1 MARALIIVDV
11 QNDFC
16 EGGALPVEGGA
27 SVAGAI
33 SEYVENHHGQFD
45 HIVATQEL
53 IGVGH
58 RPADDGNDRALL
70 QQFIK
75 NGELLPGWT
84 GHEGVLRARQR
95 HADTMAELP
104 PVVNR
109 LQRGEAAIPTIYE
122 EN

>member
-1 MARALIIVDV
+1 MVYKLVSRTDDA
-11 QNDFC
+11 
-16 EGGALPVEGGA
+16 GGFV
-27 SVAGAI
+27 SVAKAAKNKTSMGGRKYALRKLDD
-33 SEYVENHHGQFD
+33 HG
-45 HIVATQEL
+45 IATQEIVG
-53 IGVGH
+53 IGR
-58 RPADDGNDRALL
+58 RPEDDGNDRSLL
-70 QQFIK
+70 QQFMK

-122 EN
+122 EY